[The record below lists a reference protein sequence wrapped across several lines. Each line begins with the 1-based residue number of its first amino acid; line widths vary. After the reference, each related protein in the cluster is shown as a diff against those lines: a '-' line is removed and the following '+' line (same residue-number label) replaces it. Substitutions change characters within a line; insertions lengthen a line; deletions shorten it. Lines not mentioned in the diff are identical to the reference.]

1 MKIEKVLNNNV
12 VVALD
17 ENGAETVLMGR
28 GLGFGRRAGDEAP
41 PDKVEKRFTLHSDQ
55 LSDRF
60 QQLITSI
67 PLPHFLMSERI
78 INHAKIAL
86 GKELSDSIYVT
97 LPDHISA
104 AVNRYKE
111 GIVLPN
117 PLLWDIRQLY
127 KDEFRVG
134 LKANEIVKE
143 ETGVEFTDDEAAF
156 IALHFVNAQLG
167 GEIRDIYDMT
177 YLLKAVFGIV
187 YDEYGFRPDDESLNY
202 YRFVT
207 HLKFYARRIVS
218 GEGYGDEDSDG
229 AAALLGLDR
238 GEVLRVLS
246 MLHAVS
252 GRFEKIR
259 AANGTT
265 AIVDYAHTPDAL
277 ENVIQTIEEIRTPGQ
292 QLIVVCGCGGDRDRT
307 KRPEMAAIAVK
318 YATTAVFTSDNP
330 RHESPEAIL
339 DDMVAGLEPGARYLR
354 IADRAEAIRTA
365 VMLSRPGDIILVA
378 GKGHETYQIVGD
390 VKHPFDDREEIKK
403 HFALLN

>member
-28 GLGFGRRAGDEAP
+28 GLGFGRRTGDEAP

-60 QQLITSI
+60 QQLMTSI

-177 YLLKAVFGIV
+177 YLLQAVFRIV
-187 YDEYGFRPDDESLNY
+187 YDEYGFRPDDESPITTGLS
-202 YRFVT
+202 RTSSST
-207 HLKFYARRIVS
+207 HGVS
-218 GEGYGDEDSDG
+218 S
-229 AAALLGLDR
+229 A
-238 GEVLRVLS
+238 
-246 MLHAVS
+246 
-252 GRFEKIR
+252 EKATAMR
-259 AANGTT
+259 T
-265 AIVDYAHTPDAL
+265 AICSMWCGSSTRRHMPVRTRFACTSRGRKISTPDRMSCC
-277 ENVIQTIEEIRTPGQ
+277 ISP
-292 QLIVVCGCGGDRDRT
+292 
-307 KRPEMAAIAVK
+307 
-318 YATTAVFTSDNP
+318 FTSP
-330 RHESPEAIL
+330 
-339 DDMVAGLEPGARYLR
+339 V
-354 IADRAEAIRTA
+354 
-365 VMLSRPGDIILVA
+365 
-378 GKGHETYQIVGD
+378 
-390 VKHPFDDREEIKK
+390 
-403 HFALLN
+403 

>member
-1 MKIEKVLNNNV
+1 
-12 VVALD
+12 
-17 ENGAETVLMGR
+17 
-28 GLGFGRRAGDEAP
+28 
-41 PDKVEKRFTLHSDQ
+41 
-55 LSDRF
+55 
-60 QQLITSI
+60 
-67 PLPHFLMSERI
+67 MSERI

-177 YLLKAVFGIV
+177 YLMKAVFGIV
-187 YDEYGFRPDDESLNY
+187 YDEYGFRPDHESLNY

-218 GEGYGDEDSDG
+218 GEKYGDEDAD
-229 AAALLGLDR
+229 LLEVVRFKYPRAYACADR
-238 GEVLRVLS
+238 
-246 MLHAVS
+246 
-252 GRFEKIR
+252 IR
-259 AANGTT
+259 AYVQTEKGFHSGQNELLYLTIHIAR
-265 AIVDYAHTPDAL
+265 VMEHPD
-277 ENVIQTIEEIRTPGQ
+277 E
-292 QLIVVCGCGGDRDRT
+292 
-307 KRPEMAAIAVK
+307 K
-318 YATTAVFTSDNP
+318 
-330 RHESPEAIL
+330 
-339 DDMVAGLEPGARYLR
+339 
-354 IADRAEAIRTA
+354 
-365 VMLSRPGDIILVA
+365 
-378 GKGHETYQIVGD
+378 
-390 VKHPFDDREEIKK
+390 
-403 HFALLN
+403 